1 MYSMIFKVFEIL
13 IFIPCKYHYVAP
25 FCSYKL
31 VYHVLAVFSIKIHI
45 LDEGKTDISAIE
57 YCLDVQYKTKDTE
70 QEELV
75 YNAVNRFFFE
85 LEDDLEQRKKYIP
98 ELGKIATRLDY
109 QRGQRKEEFEQ
120 KIRDGKV
127 PGTESIR
134 HDDNVISVCDY

>member
-1 MYSMIFKVFEIL
+1 M
-13 IFIPCKYHYVAP
+13 
-25 FCSYKL
+25 
-31 VYHVLAVFSIKIHI
+31 FSIKIHI

-75 YNAVNRFFFE
+75 YNAVYRFFFE